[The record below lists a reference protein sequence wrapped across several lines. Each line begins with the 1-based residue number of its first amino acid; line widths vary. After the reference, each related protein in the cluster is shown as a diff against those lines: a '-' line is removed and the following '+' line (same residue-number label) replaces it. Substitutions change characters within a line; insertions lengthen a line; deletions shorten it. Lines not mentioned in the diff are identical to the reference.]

1 MFKFIILVYHNLYS
15 DKFFKKER
23 RKGGR
28 REGRR
33 KGGINQKKKK
43 KRTIRVEEE
52 TRGKVL
58 PENACG
64 EALQS
69 ERG

>member
-1 MFKFIILVYHNLYS
+1 MIKFIILVYHKLYS

-23 RKGGR
+23 REGGR

-33 KGGINQKKKK
+33 KGGINWK
-43 KRTIRVEEE
+43 KRKIKVEEE

-58 PENACG
+58 AEKACG

-69 ERG
+69 ERD